1 MYIHESDWWKLTS
14 LTTRRMWEATRVN
27 IYVGEKSVLGAHCA
41 SFLALSVSQS
51 FSKGNEVG
59 GEDVFGGCVCSSENP
74 LN

>member
-27 IYVGEKSVLGAHCA
+27 IYVGEKKCFGGSLCLF
-41 SFLALSVSQS
+41 SSTFSLSQS

-59 GEDVFGGCVCSSENP
+59 GEDVFGGCVCVP
-74 LN
+74 PKTL